1 MSAAVPRD
9 ESGFA
14 AQLERHRAELRVHC
28 YRMLGSFEDAEDLV
42 QETFLR
48 AWRARAGFGADG
60 RFSVRAWLYRI
71 ATNACLDVLRG
82 RPRRMLEAPGRRPTR
97 TPRWVRPPTC
107 PGSSPIPI
115 GCSRPRRTTP
125 EPPWSRARR
134 SSSPSSPRSSTCRPA
149 SAPC

>member
-1 MSAAVPRD
+1 
-9 ESGFA
+9 
-14 AQLERHRAELRVHC
+14 
-28 YRMLGSFEDAEDLV
+28 MLGSFEDAEDLV

-82 RPRRMLEAPGRRPTR
+82 RPRRMLEAPG
-97 TPRWVRPPTC
+97 PPAD
-107 PGSSPIPI
+107 PDAPVGPPADLPWIQPYPD
-115 GCSRPRRTTP
+115 RLLAPERTTP